1 MTVLLIKEWRRTKK
15 YLVKYL
21 MFSISLVTTN
31 QLRRLKI
38 IQLDICGFVTVI
50 NSHIVTVWTY
60 KLHIMKNNMYSLQSH
75 YFTYSISHKIVTMK
89 STKITKLVPHKF
101 LPYFQCFSSF
111 WENWIY
117 SFTPLYF
124 QNYIQGYGIEFC
136 MSYIHSRTMYAVP
149 MERAWKDN
157 SNDNKFAKI
166 LTYRVLIKK
175 LLKARKNDWFYSTI
189 MGGMVRVN
197 WFEVTEWY

>member
-89 STKITKLVPHKF
+89 STKITKLVPHKIC
-101 LPYFQCFSSF
+101 LISSVF
-111 WENWIY
+111 HHFEK
-117 SFTPLYF
+117 
-124 QNYIQGYGIEFC
+124 IEFIVLPHC
-136 MSYIHSRTMYAVP
+136 IFKT
-149 MERAWKDN
+149 
-157 SNDNKFAKI
+157 
-166 LTYRVLIKK
+166 TYRVMELSFVWVTYILEPCMQYQWKELEK
-175 LLKARKNDWFYSTI
+175 TI
-189 MGGMVRVN
+189 PMITN
-197 WFEVTEWY
+197 LPKYWVTGF